1 MRSCQRSHSDLV
13 IRLDTNASPFDPM
26 SSVLSMT
33 SHCLPHSYPDS
44 IPNLHA
50 FKISG
55 SSWYFSI
62 LNQNDLWDATPQLI
76 CHKKWIP
83 KVLGNSS
90 PTCRCYRGPWLIPS
104 LPPATPHELG
114 MGPPHVTPMRIHTQG
129 HLCFKGLVFHT
140 DTCFHG
146 NMDTEYIAGSPLSFI
161 YIFNSVFLW
170 WYLF

>member
-1 MRSCQRSHSDLV
+1 
-13 IRLDTNASPFDPM
+13 
-26 SSVLSMT
+26 MT
-33 SHCLPHSYPDS
+33 SEMLPHSSYAIKNEFQKFLG
-44 IPNLHA
+44 IPHPPV
-50 FKISG
+50 
-55 SSWYFSI
+55 
-62 LNQNDLWDATPQLI
+62 DATGGHGL
-76 CHKKWIP
+76 
-83 KVLGNSS
+83 
-90 PTCRCYRGPWLIPS
+90 YPS

-170 WYLF
+170 